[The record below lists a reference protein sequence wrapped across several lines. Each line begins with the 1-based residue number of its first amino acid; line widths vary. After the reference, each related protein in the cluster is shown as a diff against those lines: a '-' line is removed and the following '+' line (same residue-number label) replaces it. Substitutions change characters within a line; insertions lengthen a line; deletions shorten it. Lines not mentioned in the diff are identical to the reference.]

1 MRQVGD
7 GMLLGREV
15 DAIGLAAVGND
26 GVAGDAQLA
35 GRRQHAHAFVAEAV
49 DVRRDRTRRAEAQPV
64 GVTRSG
70 VRDGCTFSMKII
82 GVACADS

>member
-1 MRQVGD
+1 MRQVGH

-15 DAIGLAAVGND
+15 DAIGLAAVGDD

-49 DVRRDRTRRAEAQPV
+49 DVGRDGARRA
-64 GVTRSG
+64 
-70 VRDGCTFSMKII
+70 
-82 GVACADS
+82 